1 MSAICPS
8 VCMSAN
14 ILRVRD
20 PYGPVI
26 ITSVLRNE
34 LLLYRSAHVLLSHLR
49 QILHRQRVSIVFHEN
64 CKCDLSLL
72 FSVRPRYIT
81 VPVHAPLVALIPSN
95 SEELASLSSLE
106 LETLAR
112 GCIGRLA
119 RTYRMD
125 D

>member
-34 LLLYRSAHVLLSHLR
+34 LLLYRSAHVLLSVY
-49 QILHRQRVSIVFHEN
+49 Q
-64 CKCDLSLL
+64 
-72 FSVRPRYIT
+72 
-81 VPVHAPLVALIPSN
+81 
-95 SEELASLSSLE
+95 
-106 LETLAR
+106 
-112 GCIGRLA
+112 
-119 RTYRMD
+119 
-125 D
+125 